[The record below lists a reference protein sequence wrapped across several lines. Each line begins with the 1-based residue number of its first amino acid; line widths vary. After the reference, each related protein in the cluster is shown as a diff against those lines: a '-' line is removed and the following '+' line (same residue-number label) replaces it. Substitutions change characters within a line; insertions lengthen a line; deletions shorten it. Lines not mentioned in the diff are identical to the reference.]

1 MKRVLILGGTG
12 MLGHRLYL
20 ELRNKY
26 QVMITIRGSFK
37 SLDKYKVFQK
47 EEVREDVDAL
57 NFDSIIRALA
67 SFKPHVVLN
76 CIGLIKQLPISTDP
90 IYAINVNSLLPHRI
104 SLICA
109 SSGIRF
115 IHISTDCVFSGKTG
129 NYVEE
134 DISDADDLYGRSK
147 YLGEVNYK
155 PHSLTIRTSIIGLE
169 LKVKLG
175 LVEWFLRQEGQVKG
189 FTKVIYS
196 GLTTNEFAKIVSDF
210 IIPNDKLSGL
220 YHVSTEPISKYEL
233 LSIVK
238 KVFKK
243 EIEIIPDE
251 SIVLDRSLNSNR
263 FRVATSYLPPSWQ
276 MLIEELQ
283 STHIKY

>member
-20 ELRNKY
+20 ELKKKY
-26 QVMITIRGSFK
+26 HVMVTIRDSFK
-37 SLDKYKVFQK
+37 SIENYGIFVM
-47 EEVREDVDAL
+47 EEVRENVDAL

-67 SFKPHVVLN
+67 SFKPNIVIN
-76 CIGLIKQLPISTDP
+76 CIGLIKQLQISTDP

-134 DISDADDLYGRSK
+134 DISDSNDLYGRSK

-155 PHSLTIRTSIIGLE
+155 PHSLTIRTSIVGLE
-169 LKVKLG
+169 LKGKLG
-175 LVEWFLRQEGQVKG
+175 LIEWFLMQEKEVKG
-189 FTKVIYS
+189 YRKVIYS
-196 GLTTNEFAKIVSDF
+196 GLTTNELAKVISDY
-210 IIPNDKLSGL
+210 IIPNDKLSGI
-220 YHVSTEPISKYEL
+220 YHVSAEPINKYAL
-233 LSIVK
+233 LNIVK
-238 KVFKK
+238 RVFKK
-243 EIEIIPDE
+243 EIEIVPDD
-251 SIVLDRSLNSNR
+251 SIVLDRSLNSNK
-263 FRVATSYLPPSWQ
+263 FRNETGYVPPDWHA
-276 MLIEELQ
+276 LIEGL
-283 STHIKY
+283 KLV